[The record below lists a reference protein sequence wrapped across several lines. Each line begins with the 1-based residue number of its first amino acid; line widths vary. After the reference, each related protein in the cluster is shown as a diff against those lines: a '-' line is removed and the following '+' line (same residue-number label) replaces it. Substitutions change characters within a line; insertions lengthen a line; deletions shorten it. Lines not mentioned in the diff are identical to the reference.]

1 MKNFGQDKRGA
12 PNILLDDA
20 HLPHILGA
28 LIIAG
33 LCNVEKVADGDAEGF
48 GSEAQRGGARGA
60 AVAINARDA
69 LAQKDGARDAAAV
82 AIAERAAQAQEMKIA
97 SNPTTP
103 AENA

>member
-1 MKNFGQDKRGA
+1 MRSEEHTSELQS
-12 PNILLDDA
+12 LD
-20 HLPHILGA
+20 
-28 LIIAG
+28 IIAG

-60 AVAINARDA
+60 AVAINTRDA

-82 AIAERAAQAQEMKIA
+82 AIAERAAQAQETKIA